1 MDAGLR
7 WLTDF
12 TGRCIVTTDVAGRE
26 MTGAYLPSHYIWP
39 ILTVGG
45 DCRSVPGVLL
55 FHGQWE
61 IDVASLRTDTQAKV
75 GSTCNLHR
83 WTVLNTLMEAGRTG

>member
-1 MDAGLR
+1 VDAGLR

-12 TGRCIVTTDVAGRE
+12 TGRCIVNTDVAGRE
-26 MTGAYLPSHYIWP
+26 MTSAYLPSRYIWP

-45 DCRSVPGVLL
+45 DCRSVSDVLL

-61 IDVASLRTDTQAKV
+61 IDAAPLRRDTQAKV

-83 WTVLNTLMEAGRTG
+83 TVLDTLMKAGRTG